1 MSRGLSLSE
10 IVARPEVELTGITDR
25 VTISRKA
32 QRDGWIKGKNAVLLR
47 NEAEARRALDE
58 ARHEKEAMNA
68 TEKEVHNTLLIERLK
83 TEQFF
88 HNANLTVAKTAVEKL
103 IKERSSISFA
113 EMDAASRVISRSQ
126 DSALG
131 KKPDTAVQTNVNVT
145 APSVGAARY
154 HPRTNTGGCCATS
167 LTVIFNDS
175 PESLVLQ
182 DAWRMA
188 GSSSSTCSATAW
200 QCMLGT
206 RPSTTP

>member
-1 MSRGLSLSE
+1 MAYPESAWAVIKAFYEQGLSLSE

-58 ARHEKEAMNA
+58 ARHAKEAMNA

-131 KKPDTAVQTNVNVT
+131 KTPDTAV
-145 APSVGAARY
+145 
-154 HPRTNTGGCCATS
+154 
-167 LTVIFNDS
+167 TVIASANAQAA
-175 PESLVLQ
+175 VLPAPDEYGRILQ
-182 DAWRMA
+182 N
-188 GSSSSTCSATAW
+188 
-200 QCMLGT
+200 LLEHHV
-206 RPSTTP
+206 